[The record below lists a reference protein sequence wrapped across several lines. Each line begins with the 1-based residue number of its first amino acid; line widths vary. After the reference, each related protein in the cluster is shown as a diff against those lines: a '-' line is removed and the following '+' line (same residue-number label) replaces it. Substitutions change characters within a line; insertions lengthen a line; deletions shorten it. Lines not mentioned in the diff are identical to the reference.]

1 MLFNCS
7 CIYRRLFA
15 IAVALLGRIS
25 VFLGLRLHFDHQPSG
40 DRRLLDEFG
49 GSVVVYPAL
58 IFLAAAMVL
67 IGAAR
72 SNGMLLS
79 GALVLG
85 LGFATITSA
94 CHALAVFVSPQKYVG
109 RATATYFVLLDV
121 GVGIGPYTLGLL
133 VPYFG
138 FSAVYFAAAAVA
150 AAGILIYWAVIGR
163 TGIFSTLVMRKVR
176 SVRLNQIEIDPRH
189 VSSAYRRG
197 EEIEFDDPQPNQK
210 KDA

>member
-1 MLFNCS
+1 MT
-7 CIYRRLFA
+7 
-15 IAVALLGRIS
+15 G
-25 VFLGLRLHFDHQPSG
+25 
-40 DRRLLDEFG
+40 RLLDEFG

-138 FSAVYFAAAAVA
+138 FSAVYFAAASVA
-150 AAGILIYWAVIGR
+150 AVGILIYWAVIGR

>member
-1 MLFNCS
+1 
-7 CIYRRLFA
+7 
-15 IAVALLGRIS
+15 
-25 VFLGLRLHFDHQPSG
+25 
-40 DRRLLDEFG
+40 
-49 GSVVVYPAL
+49 
-58 IFLAAAMVL
+58 MVL

-94 CHALAVFVSPQKYVG
+94 CHALAVFVSPQQYVG

-138 FSAVYFAAAAVA
+138 FSAVYFAAASVA
-150 AAGILIYWAVIGR
+150 AVGILIYWAVIGR

-176 SVRLNQIEIDPRH
+176 SVRLNQIEIDPRD

-197 EEIEFDDPQPNQK
+197 EEIEFDDPQPNKK

>member
-1 MLFNCS
+1 MF
-7 CIYRRLFA
+7 
-15 IAVALLGRIS
+15 
-25 VFLGLRLHFDHQPSG
+25 FLGFAFTSIISRPVTG
-40 DRRLLDEFG
+40 RLLDEFG

-94 CHALAVFVSPQKYVG
+94 CHALAAFVSPQQYVG

-138 FSAVYFAAAAVA
+138 FSAVYFAAASVA
-150 AAGILIYWAVIGR
+150 AVGILIYWAVIGR

-176 SVRLNQIEIDPRH
+176 SVRLNQIEIDPRD